1 MEALGI
7 NFINMAIYS
16 AMFGILYYVI
26 KTKLVPKLDEAL
38 STRQKEIE
46 KSLTLSKKA
55 EDTLKKIE
63 AEQEKVMKKLHVEH
77 KQKMENILMKANSE
91 AKQIIEEAKIKSKN
105 LIKSGEK
112 LVDEERK
119 KLDRDLENKIAL
131 MAKKGLIWTKK

>member
-38 STRQKEIE
+38 DRRQKEIE

-55 EDTLKKIE
+55 EETLKKIE
-63 AEQEKVMKKLHVEH
+63 EDQEKMMKKLHVEH
-77 KQKMENILMKANSE
+77 KQKMESILVKANSE
-91 AKQIIEEAKIKSKN
+91 AKEIIDEAKIKSKN

-112 LVDEERK
+112 LIDEERK
-119 KLDRDLENKIAL
+119 KLDKELESKIAL

>member
-7 NFINMAIYS
+7 NFINMVIYS
-16 AMFGILYYVI
+16 VMFGILYYVI
-26 KTKLVPKLDEAL
+26 KTKLVPKLDDAL

-55 EDTLKKIE
+55 EETLKKIE
-63 AEQEKVMKKLHVEH
+63 EDQEKMMKKLHIEH
-77 KQKMENILMKANSE
+77 KQKMESILIKANSE
-91 AKQIIEEAKIKSKN
+91 AKEIIDEAKVKSKN

-112 LVDEERK
+112 LIDDERK
-119 KLDRDLENKIAL
+119 KLDKELENKIAL